1 MFRNYLKVT
10 FRTLL
15 KSKAFSFINILGLT
29 IGISTCILITLY
41 VLDEL
46 SYDRF
51 HANAGRIFRLTELLH
66 LPREVRPQT
75 VTSPPMG
82 PALLQNFPEV
92 QKMVRINKSSRQL
105 AYGDVKFFDTR
116 VWYAD
121 STLFQIFTFPMIK
134 GNPDKALT
142 EPYSIVL
149 TEKAAKRYFGDAD
162 PLGKTMALSDTIT
175 LTVTGLIADVPTN
188 SHIQFDVV
196 MSRSTISA
204 VNNNEPEDNWFNNGY
219 YTYILLPEG
228 YDYKQLEAK
237 FPAFLEKQ
245 MAEEKKN
252 SGLWYDFVLQP
263 LPFIHLRSTTPYDIG
278 PNGNIKYVY
287 IFSIIAILVLLIA
300 CANYVNLATAR
311 SVNRAKELGMR
322 KVIGARRGQLIV
334 QLLGESFL
342 LTWIAFVL
350 AMAIVM
356 AALPS
361 FNMLTGKTM
370 SAWVLLRPEVITT
383 VVVIFL
389 LIGVLAGAY
398 PALLMSSFSP
408 IKTMKNYARQGK
420 ESNLLRKGLVVFQFS
435 MSIMLIAGTI
445 LIFRQVAFM
454 QTQNL
459 GIDKEQ
465 TLQLYMRGPIRS
477 KYKLISEEMGKVPG
491 VLNTTVTNFTFS
503 DGMSNIAMRPEGANE
518 NEITSEATIS
528 VDADFLPNFRI
539 PVVAGRNF
547 SRDISTDEAEAFIV
561 NESAVKKFNWASPE
575 AAIGKTIDWGLGKK
589 GKVIGVVKDFNF
601 SSLHLKIEPLIIHIH
616 PDWYSYI
623 ALKIK
628 GDDVPATVSRL
639 EHQWKQL
646 GLDSPFA
653 YSFMDQDFQ
662 NLYEAE
668 QQTQTI
674 IGCLASLAIFIAS
687 LGLFGLAAFMAEQRT
702 KEIGV
707 RKVLGATVT
716 SIIALL
722 SKDFLKLIAFAIVIA
737 VPVTWYAAG
746 QWLNSFAYR
755 TEISW
760 WIFGIAGLA
769 SIVIALITVSFQSI
783 RAAVANPV
791 NSLRN
796 E

>member
-15 KSKAFSFINILGLT
+15 KSKAFSLINILGLT

-92 QKMVRINKSSRQL
+92 QKMVRLNKSSRPL

-175 LTVTGLIADVPTN
+175 LTVTGLIADIPTN

-196 MSRSTISA
+196 MSRSTITA
-204 VNNNEPEDNWFNNGY
+204 VNNNQPEDNWFNNGY

-263 LPFIHLRSTTPYDIG
+263 LPFIHLHSTTPYDIG

-342 LTWIAFVL
+342 LTCIAFIL
-350 AMAIVM
+350 AIAIV
-356 AALPS
+356 AVALPY
-361 FNMLTGKTM
+361 FNTLTGKTM
-370 SAWVLLRPEVITT
+370 SAWVLMRPEVITT

-445 LIFRQVAFM
+445 LIFRQVEFM
-454 QTQNL
+454 QSQNL

-465 TLQLYMRGPIRS
+465 TLQFYMRSSISP
-477 KYKLISEEMGKVPG
+477 KYKLIREEMGKVPG
-491 VLNTTVTNFTFS
+491 VLNATVTNFTFS
-503 DGMSNIAMRPEGANE
+503 DDVSNIAMLPEGANE

-547 SRDISTDEAEAFIV
+547 SRDIPTDETEAFIV
-561 NESAVKKFNWASPE
+561 NESAVKKFNWGSPE
-575 AAIGKTIDWGLGKK
+575 GAIGKKIDWGLGKK
-589 GKVIGVVKDFNF
+589 GKVIGVVRDFNF
-601 SSLHLKIEPLIIHIH
+601 SSLHLAITPLIIHIV
-616 PDWYSYI
+616 PDWYNYI

-639 EHQWKQL
+639 ESRWKEL

-662 NLYEAE
+662 KLYQAE

-674 IGCLASLAIFIAS
+674 IGGLASLAIFIAS

-722 SKDFLKLIAFAIVIA
+722 SKDFLKLIAIAIVIA

-746 QWLNSFAYR
+746 QWLSSFAYR
-755 TEISW
+755 TEVSW
-760 WIFGIAGLA
+760 WIFVIAGLA
-769 SIVIALITVSFQSI
+769 SITIALITVSFQSI

>member
-15 KSKAFSFINILGLT
+15 KSKATSLINILGLT

-92 QKMVRINKSSRQL
+92 QKMVRLNKSSRQL

-175 LTVTGLIADVPTN
+175 LTVTGLIADIPTN

-196 MSRSTISA
+196 MSRSTITA
-204 VNNNEPEDNWFNNGY
+204 VNNNQPEDNWFNNGY

-263 LPFIHLRSTTPYDIG
+263 LPFIHLHSTTPYDIG

-342 LTWIAFVL
+342 LTCIAFIL
-350 AMAIVM
+350 AMAIV
-356 AALPS
+356 AVALPY
-361 FNMLTGKTM
+361 FNTLTGKTM
-370 SAWVLLRPEVITT
+370 SAWVLMRPEVITT

-445 LIFRQVAFM
+445 LIFRQVEFM

-465 TLQLYMRGPIRS
+465 TLQFYMRSSIS
-477 KYKLISEEMGKVPG
+477 TKYKLIREEMGKVPG
-491 VLNTTVTNFTFS
+491 VLNATVTNFTFS
-503 DGMSNIAMRPEGANE
+503 DDVSNIAMLPEGANE

-547 SRDISTDEAEAFIV
+547 SRDIPTDETEAFIV
-561 NESAVKKFNWASPE
+561 NESAVKKFNWGSPE
-575 AAIGKTIDWGLGKK
+575 GAIGKKIDWGLGKK
-589 GKVIGVVKDFNF
+589 GKVIGVVRDFNF
-601 SSLHLKIEPLIIHIH
+601 SSLHLAIAPLIIHIV
-616 PDWYSYI
+616 PDWYNYI

-628 GDDVPATVSRL
+628 GDDVPGTVSRL
-639 EHQWKQL
+639 ESRWREL

-662 NLYEAE
+662 KLYQAE

-674 IGCLASLAIFIAS
+674 IGGLASLAIFIAS

-737 VPVTWYAAG
+737 VPVTWYTAT
-746 QWLNSFAYR
+746 QWLSSFAYR
-755 TEISW
+755 TEVSW
-760 WIFGIAGLA
+760 WIFVIAGLA
-769 SIVIALITVSFQSI
+769 SITIALITVSFQSI

>member
-15 KSKAFSFINILGLT
+15 KSKAFSLINILGLT

-92 QKMVRINKSSRQL
+92 QKMVRLNKSSRQL

-149 TEKAAKRYFGDAD
+149 TQKAAKRYFGDAD

-175 LTVTGLIADVPTN
+175 LTVTGLIADIPTN

-196 MSRSTISA
+196 MSRSTITA
-204 VNNNEPEDNWFNNGY
+204 VNNNQPEDNWFNNGY

-263 LPFIHLRSTTPYDIG
+263 LPFIHLHSTTPYDIG

-322 KVIGARRGQLIV
+322 KVIGARRGQLIM

-342 LTWIAFVL
+342 LTCIAFIL
-350 AMAIVM
+350 AMAIV
-356 AALPS
+356 AVALPY
-361 FNMLTGKTM
+361 FNTLTGKTM
-370 SAWVLLRPEVITT
+370 SAWVLMRPEVITT

-445 LIFRQVAFM
+445 LIFRQVEFM

-465 TLQLYMRGPIRS
+465 TLQFYMRSSISS
-477 KYKLISEEMGKVPG
+477 KYKLIREEMGKVPG
-491 VLNTTVTNFTFS
+491 VLNATVTNFTFS
-503 DGMSNIAMRPEGANE
+503 DDVSNIAMLPEGANE

-547 SRDISTDEAEAFIV
+547 SRDTPTDETEAFIV
-561 NESAVKKFNWASPE
+561 NESAVKKFNWGSPE
-575 AAIGKTIDWGLGKK
+575 GAIGKKIDWGLGKK
-589 GKVIGVVKDFNF
+589 GKVIGVVRDFNF
-601 SSLHLKIEPLIIHIH
+601 SSLHLAITPLIIHIV
-616 PDWYSYI
+616 PDWYNYI

-628 GDDVPATVSRL
+628 GDDVPGTVSRL
-639 EHQWKQL
+639 ESRWREL

-662 NLYEAE
+662 KLYQAE

-674 IGCLASLAIFIAS
+674 IGGLASLAIFIAS

-722 SKDFLKLIAFAIVIA
+722 SKDFLKLIAIAIVIA

-755 TEISW
+755 TEVSW
-760 WIFGIAGLA
+760 WIFVIAGLA
-769 SIVIALITVSFQSI
+769 SIAIALITVSFQSI

>member
-51 HANAGRIFRLTELLH
+51 HAKAGRIFRLTELLH

-92 QKMVRINKSSRQL
+92 QKIVRLNKSSRQL
-105 AYGDVKFFDTR
+105 AYGDAKFPDTHI
-116 VWYAD
+116 WYAD
-121 STLFQIFTFPMIK
+121 SALFQIFTFPMIK

-142 EPYSIVL
+142 EPYSVVL
-149 TEKAAKRYFGDAD
+149 TEKAAKRYFGNTD

-175 LTVTGLIADVPTN
+175 LTVTGLIADVPVN
-188 SHIQFDVV
+188 SHIQFDVL
-196 MSRSTISA
+196 MSRSTITAMS
-204 VNNNEPEDNWFNNGY
+204 NQPEDNWFNNGY
-219 YTYILLPEG
+219 YTYLLLPDG
-228 YDYKQLEAK
+228 YDHKQLEAK

-252 SGLWYDFVLQP
+252 SGMWYDFVLQP
-263 LPFIHLRSTTPYDIG
+263 LPSIHLHSTTPYDMG

-342 LTWIAFVL
+342 LTCIAFIL
-350 AMAIVM
+350 AMAIVI
-356 AALPS
+356 AALPP
-361 FNMLTGKTM
+361 FNTLTGKTM
-370 SAWVLLRPEVITT
+370 SVWILLRPEVITT
-383 VVVIFL
+383 VIVIFL
-389 LIGVLAGAY
+389 LIGILAGAY

-445 LIFRQVAFM
+445 LIFRQVEFM

-465 TLQLYMRGPIRS
+465 TLQLSMRSSIQS
-477 KYKLISEEMGKVPG
+477 KYKLISEEMAKAPG
-491 VLNTTVTNFTFS
+491 VLNTTVTSFTFS
-503 DGMSNIAMRPEGANE
+503 DDMSNIAMLPEGAQD

-528 VDADFLPNFRI
+528 VDADFIPNFRI
-539 PVVAGRNF
+539 PVLAGRNF
-547 SRDISTDEAEAFIV
+547 SRDIATDETEAFIV
-561 NESAVKKFNWASPE
+561 NESAVKQFNWGSPE
-575 AAIGKTIDWGLGKK
+575 GAIGKKIDWGLGKK

-601 SSLHLKIEPLIIHIH
+601 SSLHLKIEPLIIHIV

-623 ALKIK
+623 TLKIK
-628 GDDVPATVSRL
+628 GDDVPATVSRI

-646 GLDSPFA
+646 GLDSPFR
-653 YSFMDQDFQ
+653 YTFMDQDFQ
-662 NLYEAE
+662 KLYQAE

-737 VPVTWYAAG
+737 VPVAWYAAG

-755 TEISW
+755 IEISW
-760 WIFGIAGLA
+760 WIFAIAGLA
-769 SIVIALITVSFQSI
+769 SIAIALITVSFQSI

>member
-92 QKMVRINKSSRQL
+92 QKIVRLNKSSRQL

-116 VWYAD
+116 IWYAD
-121 STLFQIFTFPMIK
+121 SALFQIFTFPMIK

-142 EPYSIVL
+142 EPYSVVL
-149 TEKAAKRYFGDAD
+149 TERAAKRYFGDAD

-175 LTVTGLIADVPTN
+175 LTVTGLIADVPLN
-188 SHIQFDVV
+188 SHIQFDVL
-196 MSRSTISA
+196 MSRSTITAMSSR
-204 VNNNEPEDNWFNNGY
+204 PEDNWFNNGY
-219 YTYILLPEG
+219 YTYLLLPEG

-237 FPAFLEKQ
+237 FPAFLGKQ

-252 SGLWYDFVLQP
+252 SGMWYDFVLQP
-263 LPFIHLRSTTPYDIG
+263 LPSIHLHSTTPYDMG

-342 LTWIAFVL
+342 LTWIAFIL
-350 AMAIVM
+350 AMAMVM

-361 FNMLTGKTM
+361 FNTLTGKTM
-370 SAWVLLRPEVITT
+370 SAWVLLRPEVIAT

-389 LIGVLAGAY
+389 LIGTLAGAY

-408 IKTMKNYARQGK
+408 IKTMKNYARRGK

-445 LIFRQVAFM
+445 LIFRQVDFM

-465 TLQLYMRGPIRS
+465 TLQLSMRSSIQS

-491 VLNTTVTNFTFS
+491 VLNTTVTSFTFS
-503 DGMSNIAMRPEGANE
+503 DGMSNIAMLPEGAQD

-539 PVVAGRNF
+539 PVLAGRNF
-547 SRDISTDEAEAFIV
+547 SRDITTDETEAFIV
-561 NESAVKKFNWASPE
+561 NESAVKQFNWGSPE
-575 AAIGKTIDWGLGKK
+575 AAIGKKIDWGLGKK

-601 SSLHLKIEPLIIHIH
+601 SSLHLKIEPLIIHIV

-623 ALKIK
+623 TLKIK

-639 EHQWKQL
+639 EQQWKQL
-646 GLDSPFA
+646 GLDSPFN
-653 YSFMDQDFQ
+653 YTFMDQDFQ
-662 NLYEAE
+662 KLYQAE

-674 IGCLASLAIFIAS
+674 IGFLASLAIFIAS

-722 SKDFLKLIAFAIVIA
+722 SKDFLKLIAVAIVIA
-737 VPVTWYAAG
+737 VPVAWYAAG

-755 TEISW
+755 IEISW
-760 WIFGIAGLA
+760 WIFAIAGLA
-769 SIVIALITVSFQSI
+769 SILIALITVSFQSI

-791 NSLRN
+791 NALRN